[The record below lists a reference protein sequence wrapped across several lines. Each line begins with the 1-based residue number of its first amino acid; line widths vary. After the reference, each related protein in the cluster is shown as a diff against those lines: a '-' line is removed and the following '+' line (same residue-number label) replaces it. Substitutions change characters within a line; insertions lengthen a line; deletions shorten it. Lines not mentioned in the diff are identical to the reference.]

1 MFVVWALARP
11 EWHGSCTISH
21 RFDSWKGPWQD
32 GRGRSSDSICHV
44 SSSDWFQV
52 VVFFSLSLIVIVI
65 TSIAAQHFGEQ
76 HVVLTVFHEPQG
88 RLHAPILGCSRH
100 LRALRFLD
108 GKLAKVFF
116 QLFCPEI
123 VQAWESHREYIAVH
137 LLRSLHPRFWP
148 VWGTVPD
155 LQRLGES
162 GDFSLIWNHV
172 GKMVFI
178 SDH

>member
-1 MFVVWALARP
+1 MVEAGVRIACFQFRLVSGGGAFFFV
-11 EWHGSCTISH
+11 I
-21 RFDSWKGPWQD
+21 
-32 GRGRSSDSICHV
+32 I
-44 SSSDWFQV
+44 
-52 VVFFSLSLIVIVI
+52 I
-65 TSIAAQHFGEQ
+65 TSIAAQHFGGT

-172 GKMVFI
+172 GKMAFI